1 MNNKVFLP
9 ATIVC
14 KEPFVFISF
23 FEDFLNWKNE
33 FIIWIE
39 KNNLLKNIYVLFN
52 LGWNYESYERIKFV
66 KDELVNLRFLTKKF
80 KIIFFCNSL
89 IELNNFREI
98 GVDCIFC
105 SQNAFLRE
113 SRYFV
118 TRQRKIYDAIY
129 LARITP
135 FKRHELA
142 LDIPRLLL
150 IGSYS
155 QKEQN
160 YAKGILDKFKN
171 NATHIEKVRGI
182 FMFRYI
188 NQAKVG
194 LGLSEEEGA
203 MYAATEYGLCG
214 VPLVTTRNKG
224 GREQSLSPDYVKVIE
239 TDYPTPQN
247 VAEAVEHVSEQNFS
261 PAIIRNSTIQVLKQ
275 HRNRFEEL
283 MRNIYTESNEGK
295 ESDLRRAINFP
306 HKFGLRCRV
315 WPFFK
320 YFRGMKINK

>member
-1 MNNKVFLP
+1 MNNKVYIP
-9 ATIVC
+9 STIVSRR
-14 KEPFVFISF
+14 PLIFISF

-33 FIIWIE
+33 FAIWIK
-39 KNNLLKNIYVLFN
+39 KNYRHKNIYALFN
-52 LGWNYESYERIKFV
+52 LGWNYEDCHRVSFLKEELDKLKLIIK
-66 KDELVNLRFLTKKF
+66 NIN
-80 KIIFFCNSL
+80 IIFLCNSL
-89 IELNNFREI
+89 IELNNFKEI
-98 GVDCIFC
+98 GENCIFC
-105 SQNAFLRE
+105 SQNAFLKE
-113 SRYFV
+113 NRYLV
-118 TRQRKIYDAIY
+118 TRQRKVYDAVY

-142 LDIPRLLL
+142 QNIQRLLL

-160 YAKGILDKFKN
+160 YAKSILDKLKN

-224 GREQSLSPDYVKVIE
+224 GREQSLCPDYVHILE

-247 VAEAVEHVSEQNFS
+247 VAEAVEFISEQNFS
-261 PAIIRNSTIQVLKQ
+261 PVKIRNSTIQVLNQ
-275 HRNRFEEL
+275 HRSRFKEL
-283 MRNIYTESNEGK
+283 IRNIHK
-295 ESDLRRAINFP
+295 ESKEGTEKDFENSIKFP
-306 HKFGLRCRV
+306 HKFGLRCRT
-315 WPFFK
+315 WPFFR